1 MALSTKELRAESYSD
16 IGSLIESSAD
26 LILDEWCRRALE
38 EQPKAKRVNTP
49 ALRDHLG
56 NLLRSI
62 GQALRDTTNASRPRT
77 AAVQHGEQRWQTG
90 WSLTEMVRDYQ
101 LLRVVIIECL
111 EQVLTRPLFSR
122 EAIAIGVFLD
132 DAISVS
138 VAEYVANHEDEAL
151 RNERQRAEL
160 LKETSRR
167 KDEFLA
173 VLAHELRNPLSPISA
188 STQILRL
195 ALETADEP
203 VKHSIDT
210 IERQAAQISRLVEDM
225 LDLARIGQGRFELR
239 KVRVNL
245 RDVLEQA
252 VSGVQSQMHAR
263 GHHLVVSIPAE
274 TIQLQADPDRLLQ
287 IISNLLTNAVKYS
300 EPGGE
305 ILLSAERSEDEAIIR
320 VRDRGL
326 GIPTDMLSHVFDLF
340 AQVRGSESY
349 AQGGLG
355 IGLTLV
361 RRLVEQHGGTVTC
374 SSAGQGQ
381 GSEFVVQ
388 LPLMRA

>member
-1 MALSTKELRAESYSD
+1 MSSSASRSSTDMRWKPAKTVPLPSRCSAPSGCYTYPPSSTSSAQRAVAMALSIKELRAESYSD

-225 LDLARIGQGRFELR
+225 LDLARIGQGRFDLR

-326 GIPTDMLSHVFDLF
+326 GIPTDMLSH
-340 AQVRGSESY
+340 
-349 AQGGLG
+349 
-355 IGLTLV
+355 
-361 RRLVEQHGGTVTC
+361 
-374 SSAGQGQ
+374 
-381 GSEFVVQ
+381 
-388 LPLMRA
+388 

>member
-1 MALSTKELRAESYSD
+1 MALSIKELRAESYSD
-16 IGSLIESSAD
+16 IGSLIEGSAD

-374 SSAGQGQ
+374 SSAGQGH

>member
-1 MALSTKELRAESYSD
+1 MALSIKELRAESYSD

-374 SSAGQGQ
+374 SSAGQGH

>member
-1 MALSTKELRAESYSD
+1 
-16 IGSLIESSAD
+16 
-26 LILDEWCRRALE
+26 
-38 EQPKAKRVNTP
+38 
-49 ALRDHLG
+49 
-56 NLLRSI
+56 
-62 GQALRDTTNASRPRT
+62 
-77 AAVQHGEQRWQTG
+77 
-90 WSLTEMVRDYQ
+90 
-101 LLRVVIIECL
+101 
-111 EQVLTRPLFSR
+111 
-122 EAIAIGVFLD
+122 
-132 DAISVS
+132 
-138 VAEYVANHEDEAL
+138 
-151 RNERQRAEL
+151 
-160 LKETSRR
+160 
-167 KDEFLA
+167 
-173 VLAHELRNPLSPISA
+173 
-188 STQILRL
+188 
-195 ALETADEP
+195 
-203 VKHSIDT
+203 
-210 IERQAAQISRLVEDM
+210 
-225 LDLARIGQGRFELR
+225 
-239 KVRVNL
+239 
-245 RDVLEQA
+245 
-252 VSGVQSQMHAR
+252 MHAR

>member
-1 MALSTKELRAESYSD
+1 MALSIKELRAESYSD

>member
-1 MALSTKELRAESYSD
+1 MALSIKELRAESYTD

-374 SSAGQGQ
+374 SSAGQGH

>member
-1 MALSTKELRAESYSD
+1 MALSIKELRAESYSD

-173 VLAHELRNPLSPISA
+173 VLAHELRNPLSPIIA
-188 STQILRL
+188 STRILRL

-374 SSAGQGQ
+374 SSAGQGH